1 MTEIKNNN
9 KEERVKLF
17 NEIKEDIETLINTI
31 NSFEKIRL
39 LGALGITPFNN
50 IQHTRPTLPNII
62 ETSIEYAL
70 SIALSSPNNIKSII
84 PSAENMLDV
93 LGKLEKVREKYME
106 YILTEVNTSRYENS
120 QQLLRK
126 SVIENTLTIRGEN
139 YKIHIEEVFVELFKE
154 HTDLFLENY
163 GFDPQTILETVYYIE
178 NSINNKVIVN
188 QEHKKFIKWLKGL
201 KKEDKKRHEIIY
213 GNRIGEPLF

>member
-1 MTEIKNNN
+1 
-9 KEERVKLF
+9 
-17 NEIKEDIETLINTI
+17 
-31 NSFEKIRL
+31 
-39 LGALGITPFNN
+39 
-50 IQHTRPTLPNII
+50 
-62 ETSIEYAL
+62 
-70 SIALSSPNNIKSII
+70 
-84 PSAENMLDV
+84 MLDV
-93 LGKLEKVREKYME
+93 LSKLEKVREKYME
-106 YILTEVNTSRYENS
+106 YILTEVNTSRYKNS

-126 SVIENTLTIRGEN
+126 SVIENTLTVKGEN

-178 NSINNKVIVN
+178 NSINDNLVIVN

-201 KKEDKKRHEIIY
+201 KKEDKKRYEMIY